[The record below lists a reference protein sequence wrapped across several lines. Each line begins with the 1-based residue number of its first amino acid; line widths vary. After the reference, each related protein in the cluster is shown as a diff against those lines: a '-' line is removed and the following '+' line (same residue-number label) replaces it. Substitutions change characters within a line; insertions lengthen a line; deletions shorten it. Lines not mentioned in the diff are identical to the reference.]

1 MCVEIIKN
9 IVEKEFNVQIIR
21 KSRRRQYIE
30 ARAMYYKL
38 LLDKKNMSLTSIAKT
53 VNKTHATA
61 LNGIKRINDWMETD
75 RNLFNVYETLE
86 DKVDAMI
93 KKFPKKFNKTKTEK
107 ELYIKEYEDLELKYK
122 ALKGRHH
129 LLLNEIER
137 ITPNYYI
144 YYKRFKEL
152 ETNNI

>member
-61 LNGIKRINDWMETD
+61 LNGIK
-75 RNLFNVYETLE
+75 
-86 DKVDAMI
+86 K
-93 KKFPKKFNKTKTEK
+93 NK
-107 ELYIKEYEDLELKYK
+107 
-122 ALKGRHH
+122 
-129 LLLNEIER
+129 
-137 ITPNYYI
+137 
-144 YYKRFKEL
+144 
-152 ETNNI
+152 